1 MVRRASP
8 STRRRLRTGCLLPTS
23 STSLR
28 CASQYQTSTH
38 PPCAVHT
45 EPSTFCETAL
55 NHSRRLRFVTFSCR
69 LLTAFMLRFRLGQ
82 SAALVSRWLDRYYAQ
97 FKYTPEINTVS
108 QLLARPSG
116 VERSSAPIRHCKT
129 IDTGSGRAGPG
140 RFACLLW
147 CVAVACTLTMP
158 VWPTVQA
165 LHGRA
170 LAKAQG

>member
-1 MVRRASP
+1 M
-8 STRRRLRTGCLLPTS
+8 
-23 STSLR
+23 R

-45 EPSTFCETAL
+45 APSTFCETAL
-55 NHSRRLRFVTFSCR
+55 NHSRRLRFLTFSCC

-129 IDTGSGRAGPG
+129 IDTGSGRAGSFRLPVVV
-140 RFACLLW
+140 RCCSVHTYHAS
-147 CVAVACTLTMP
+147 VADCAGSSRTSARESARTN
-158 VWPTVQA
+158 
-165 LHGRA
+165 
-170 LAKAQG
+170 